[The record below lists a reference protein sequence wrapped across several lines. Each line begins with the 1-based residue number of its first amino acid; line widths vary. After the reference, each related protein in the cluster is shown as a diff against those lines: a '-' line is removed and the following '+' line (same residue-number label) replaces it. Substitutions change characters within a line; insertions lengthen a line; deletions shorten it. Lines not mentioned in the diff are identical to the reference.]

1 MRICV
6 LTTSFPRFPEGDG
19 ACGNF
24 VNNLVQALSEKIEIR
39 VVAPH
44 DHGAEIRDKFND
56 VCVFRF
62 RYFFPSK
69 LERLAYG
76 EKGIIENLRKNFLL
90 VLQVPFFLFFFLL
103 KTWQVSRGCDLIHAN
118 WVITGAIAL
127 MVKGLL
133 NIPVVLTVHNTR
145 LRHFP
150 EWLTRYV
157 VGKVDMVIS
166 PHPELTEIIRTFGK
180 KRLVEIPNMIDFD
193 EVGLTKDVSQ
203 LRKELGIKDEMI
215 VTYVARLVEW
225 KDPWT
230 FVKSIPFV
238 INELKNVKFLVI
250 GGGTLE
256 NDLRQLIKKL
266 NIGKYVVVTGQ
277 RNDIGSILEVSD
289 VFAALS
295 TVENIWSMTIVE
307 AMTAGVA
314 CIITRVGSTGEV
326 LDHLKNSYLI
336 PPKDER
342 ALAEGI
348 VRLLKDEELRKGL
361 SDCAKELMAKTG
373 IGRENIIEKTLDVYY
388 RIVAGVNHG

>member
-1 MRICV
+1 MKVCV

-24 VNNLVQALSEKIEIR
+24 VYNLTQALSSKIEMM

-44 DHGAEIRDKFND
+44 DRGTETKERFGEIE
-56 VCVFRF
+56 VFRF

-69 LERLAYG
+69 FQKVAYG
-76 EKGIIENLRKNFLL
+76 ERGIIENLKRSPLL
-90 VLQVPFFLFFFLL
+90 SLEVPLFFFFFLL
-103 KTWQVSRGCDLIHAN
+103 KSWWVARGCDLIHAN
-118 WVITGAIAL
+118 WIITGAIAL
-127 MVKGLL
+127 AVKKLL

-150 EWLTRYV
+150 LWLARYV
-157 VGKVDMVIS
+157 VRNVDMVIS
-166 PHPELTEIIRTFGK
+166 PHPELAEIIRSFGK
-180 KRLVEIPNMIDFD
+180 KELVEIPNMIDF
-193 EVGLTKDVSQ
+193 EVLGLQNEVSQ
-203 LRKELGIKDEMI
+203 VRKEFEIEDEMV

-230 FVKSIPFV
+230 FVKSIPYV

-256 NDLRQLIKKL
+256 NDLRQLIEEFH
-266 NIGKYVVVTGQ
+266 IQKYVVITGK
-277 RNDIGSILEVSD
+277 RNDISSILAISD
-289 VFAALS
+289 VFVALS

-307 AMTAGVA
+307 AMTAGVP

-348 VRLLKDEELRKGL
+348 VRLLKDEELRNGL
-361 SDCAKELMAKTG
+361 SDGAKGLMAKTG
-373 IGRENIIEKTLDVYY
+373 IAREDIIEKTLDIYY
-388 RIVAGVNHG
+388 RLAAGINHG

>member
-1 MRICV
+1 MRVCV
-6 LTTSFPRFPEGDG
+6 LATSFPRFRKGDG

-24 VNNLVQALSEKIEIR
+24 VNNLVQALSKEIDIS

-44 DHGAEIRDKFND
+44 DHGAKIRDKFND

-76 EKGIIENLRKNFLL
+76 EKGIIENLGKNFFLI
-90 VLQVPFFLFFFLL
+90 LQVPFFLFFFLL

-127 MVKGLL
+127 IVKRLL

-150 EWLTRYV
+150 KWLTRYV
-157 VGKVDMVIS
+157 VGKVDIVIS
-166 PHPELTEIIRTFGK
+166 PHPELTEIVRAFGK

-193 EVGLTKDVSQ
+193 EFGPKRDVSRV
-203 LRKELGIKDEMI
+203 RKELGIKDEMV

-230 FVKSIPFV
+230 FVRSIPHV
-238 INELKNVKFLVI
+238 INKLKNVKFLLI

-256 NDLRQLIKKL
+256 NDLRQLIKEL
-266 NIGKYVVVTGQ
+266 GIEKYAVITGQ
-277 RNDIGSILEVSD
+277 RNDIGAILEISD

-295 TVENIWSMTIVE
+295 TVENIWSMTVVE

-314 CIITRVGSTGEV
+314 CIITRAGSTGEV

-348 VRLLKDEELRKGL
+348 LRLLKDEKLRKGL
-361 SDCAKELMAKTG
+361 SDCAKGLMVKTG
-373 IGRENIIEKTLDVYY
+373 IGRENIIAKTLEVYY
-388 RIVAGVNHG
+388 RLGAGSNHG

>member
-1 MRICV
+1 LRVCV

-24 VNNLVQALSEKIEIR
+24 VNNLVLALSEKIEMK

-44 DHGAEIRDKFND
+44 DHGAKIRDKFND
-56 VCVFRF
+56 VCIYRF

-69 LERLAYG
+69 LERVAYG
-76 EKGIIENLRKNFLL
+76 EKGIIENLRKNFFL

-103 KTWQVSRGCDLIHAN
+103 KTWQVSRDCDLIHAN

-127 MVKGLL
+127 MVKSLL

-150 EWLTRYV
+150 KWLTRYV

-166 PHPELTEIIRTFGK
+166 PHPELTEIIRSLGK

-193 EVGLTKDVSQ
+193 KFGLTEGVSQ
-203 LRKELGIKDEMI
+203 VRKELGIKEEMI

-225 KDPWT
+225 KDPLT
-230 FVKSIPFV
+230 FVKSIPYV
-238 INELKNVKFLVI
+238 INELENVKFLVI

-256 NDLRQLIKKL
+256 NDLRQLIKEL
-266 NIGKYVVVTGQ
+266 HIEKYVVITGQ
-277 RNDIGSILEVSD
+277 RNDIASILEISN

-295 TVENIWSMTIVE
+295 MVENIWSMTVVE

-314 CIITRVGSTGEV
+314 CILTRVGSTGEV
-326 LDHLKNSYLI
+326 LDHMKNSYLI

-348 VRLLKDEELRKGL
+348 VRLLKDEKLRKGL
-361 SDCAKELMAKTG
+361 SDCAKELMEKTG
-373 IGRENIIEKTLDVYY
+373 IGRENIIVKTLDVYC
-388 RIVAGVNHG
+388 RLVAGFNHG